1 MPTGQSMDALL
12 DSVLPPAVPSLTNA
26 RALVQQLPSCSP
38 LPAISRI
45 YPALKVFCEHDGPI
59 LLKMA
64 GFDILAAYF
73 EHAEAN
79 ILSMGTSDRMVCLS
93 FFLGDRRWNRDL
105 WEPKFKALRAFT
117 RWGGEMVGL
126 EEDVVK
132 LLKDW
137 ISDAFSGFNDDETHD
152 NNTER
157 ERSIKILA
165 EFLNAVVSNPSV
177 LARLAQLEE
186 SGGALDLYGGLIDSS
201 SNTGNPV
208 LAFELYLS
216 HLHSQLSTLRP
227 QHLQTILPLLFR
239 ALARCATPLPR
250 LTVTTVN
257 TNSGGGI
264 NHERR
269 ITDILQ
275 NLFTGPYPS
284 TCTQILVK
292 CLSPSPTSS
301 ETPIG
306 ALRALRSLIRRAL
319 STRLA
324 RVYISNQSSV
334 TYTYT
339 GAPSHITDIRRDI
352 MERAWSGSAT
362 SISPSSISSST
373 AGAGWDPARWARP
386 LKECAKSWVELC
398 SQGLDVSDSTD
409 SQKEIR
415 ERVLEELAG
424 IVKDVL
430 QELDLREEYEET
442 PASSS
447 SPYFKKDL
455 LDQDEALAVGEL
467 LSELSRYLDTITSP
481 APFVLPL
488 TSPSSAPTP
497 FLKNL
502 SALLARDFPLSYTPP
517 TSSASSRRPSSSH
530 PSTPAT
536 SIHLPHNAAANPS
549 TTTPLNPPLT
559 TILLNLAASRH
570 LSDNDI
576 ARLVVLMKTQGELDG
591 TERWPAVLS
600 LFSSPST
607 SRNLSRPKRTAMQA
621 LKEIYDSVKDLPLYR
636 RRLGS
641 LVLRILSGTHLPS
654 SEDDPKGFTPGKTG
668 KGLETEPT
676 LWKIIGEEV
685 ILRCAEAEGRDIPG
699 LEIDE
704 SEVVEEDSKLESFLD
719 VLVDA
724 ASKPTSEDDEDP
736 VVEQMGEENLA
747 TTTPT
752 PATISLSRVQNRQHG
767 HQDDIEAVPP
777 PPPTASS
784 QLPSV
789 ISLLSSLSGSVTEST
804 LSGGLRRN
812 RSASTS
818 MSAVSMRGA
827 TVDPPAGEHIHLP
840 RLPPNPVDQEHKEHP
855 LGLTTPTNLIAVKT
869 LIEIFIK
876 VGFTPGY
883 GYYDSRIAED
893 ARRLSVTNTI
903 KTLYVIHSALLS
915 ILKPSSCQTSTRVR
929 LAILQFYVRL
939 RADRDHRLYLSCDPD
954 KDGNGQ
960 VRLLSSLIGRVDI
973 DPNLY
978 GHPLH
983 SDSHRVK
990 EDSTSGGFED
1000 EREVDAPW
1008 NISGVDAVNAGQ
1020 GEADAVS
1027 ELRRARAR
1035 DAVRERRGNRWGSS
1049 ASGSGSGGRRISNSS
1064 SRSPS
1069 RSRLRRAT
1077 TTAGTHG
1084 ISREPREAIVPRDWK
1099 EHSHPPQTVKKQ
1111 GKGKEKEKE
1120 PHVLLW
1126 GCPEKLEFLEGARGL
1141 SGLLRTYD
1149 FNFSPSQHAVPV
1161 FSISKYL
1168 SAVLEMLTASAS
1180 TNPSEHCGDTPPR
1193 TSWELLSYLL
1203 VHLPSQLSNKHLFCG
1218 PLSRQILSKIL
1229 TCLCTSISSGQL
1241 GMAEL
1246 HTTEGSFHP
1255 PTLKVRDAHSLAYS
1269 TLSVL
1274 ISYRSS
1280 FELKQRHLLV
1290 ETLLGGLSSTKPH
1303 TITSCLHA
1311 LSLCAYELPSSLTKF
1326 LKDILEKL
1334 SQIMSTGELGGAGIA
1349 VHVLAFLSIVGGNGE
1364 MLTGNFTEREFK
1376 LVFGVALKY
1385 LQGHNRMIRLRKS
1398 DESSGNKDLES
1409 KTKSQVN
1416 ISWALS
1422 QHVRILSYHLVYTWF
1437 LALRLPDRP
1446 KHVRYITHQ
1455 LLLANEGNT
1464 EVDDPTEVAFDWLAR
1479 YSFASADPRPAG
1491 NSVLAQVTMGNTP
1504 SSNAAQNE
1512 DASGSR
1518 NPSGSSRSD
1527 IPSISVKTW
1536 LQGNSV
1542 ITIRTSIKSGWVE
1555 VLSRRPSGYTKFLA
1569 RVENVPMVGVGEVNP
1584 SWVDVPAAVLMDRDV
1599 GERKAARP
1607 DVGYEEGGEQ
1617 REDIASVL
1625 PDSPQEEDESLR
1637 PDPITGYVWSKTAPS
1652 QRRKDVSVDPAFLA
1666 LQLSPYPVHLVSGNI
1681 RMLVEPALASR
1692 FCTSIDRIP
1701 VIDTHKVGIL
1711 YVAPGQT
1718 TEVEI
1723 LRNSHGSPAYTRFL
1737 EGIGR
1742 LINLRGQIDVYAG
1755 GLDPN
1760 EDGEYAYAWW
1770 DDIYQILYHTAT
1782 LMPTHPHDEQCVFKK
1797 RHIGNDFVR
1806 IVWNDS
1812 GLPYRFDTLQ
1822 TQFQFVNIVIEPHS
1836 LGAIAAF
1843 SNNLHEN
1850 EYFKVT
1856 VQKAEGM
1863 MEFTPVGEYKLI
1875 SAANL
1880 AGLVRQLSLLSDWF
1894 AFVFSKTERD
1904 TVQEEVRTN
1913 WAERLGAIRR
1923 LRKQMEN
1930 KAAATEGNGGA
1941 GNAPVATVITGED
1954 PRTSNGDLQNNILA
1968 QESFRDFTTAF

>member
-1 MPTGQSMDALL
+1 MSTALSVDALL
-12 DSVLPPAVPSLTNA
+12 DSVLPPTVPSLTNV
-26 RALVQQLPSCSP
+26 RALVQQLSSYSP
-38 LPAISRI
+38 LPPITRF
-45 YPALKVFCEHDGPI
+45 YPALAVLCEHDGPTT
-59 LLKMA
+59 LQMA

-73 EHAEAN
+73 EHTEAN
-79 ILSMGTSDRMVCLS
+79 ILPIGTSDRVVCMN
-93 FFLGDRRWNRDL
+93 FFLGDGKWNREL

-117 RWGGEMVGL
+117 RWGSEMVGI

-137 ISDAFSGFNDDETHD
+137 ISDAFSGFDHDDHHD
-152 NNTER
+152 NNAER

-165 EFLNAVVSNPSV
+165 EFLNAVVTNPSV
-177 LARLAQLEE
+177 LARSAQLEE
-186 SGGALDLYGGLIDSS
+186 TGGALDLYGGLIDSRS
-201 SNTGNPV
+201 STGNPV

-216 HLHSQLSTLRP
+216 HLHSQLTTLRP

-250 LTVTTVN
+250 LTVTTA
-257 TNSGGGI
+257 NSSSGSGI

-269 ITDILQ
+269 ITDMLQ
-275 NLFTGPYPS
+275 SLFTGPYPS

-292 CLSPSPTSS
+292 CLSPSLASS
-301 ETPIG
+301 ETPVG
-306 ALRALRSLIRRAL
+306 ALRALRSLIRRSL

-324 RVYISNQSSV
+324 RVYISSQSTAS
-334 TYTYT
+334 YTYT
-339 GAPSHITDIRRDI
+339 GAPSHMADIHRDI
-352 MERAWSGSAT
+352 MERAWSTSASIS
-362 SISPSSISSST
+362 SISPSTISLST
-373 AGAGWDPARWARP
+373 STGGAGWDPARWARP
-386 LKECAKSWVELC
+386 LKECAKSWVELG
-398 SQGLDVSDSTD
+398 SQHLGVSDASEAQTE
-409 SQKEIR
+409 SR

-442 PASSS
+442 PASSTS

-455 LDQDEALAVGEL
+455 LDQDEALAVGGL
-467 LSELSRYLDTITSP
+467 LFELSRYLDTIESP
-481 APFVLPL
+481 TPLVLPL
-488 TSPSSAPTP
+488 TSPSSAPTS

-502 SALLARDFPLSYTPP
+502 SALLARDFPLSYSPP
-517 TSSASSRRPSSSH
+517 TSSSPSRRPSSSH
-530 PSTPAT
+530 PSTPV
-536 SIHLPHNAAANPS
+536 IHTHSHNMAANPS

-559 TILLNLAASRH
+559 TILLNLAASQH

-576 ARLVVLMKTQGELDG
+576 ARLVTLMKAQGELDG
-591 TERWPAVLS
+591 IERWPSVLS
-600 LFSSPST
+600 LFSTASI
-607 SRNLSRPKRTAMQA
+607 SRNLPRTKRTAMQA
-621 LKEIYDSVKDLPLYR
+621 LKEGYDSVKDMPLYR
-636 RRLGS
+636 RRFGS
-641 LVLRILSGTHLPS
+641 LVLKFLSGDTLLPS
-654 SEDDPKGFTPGKTG
+654 SEHDTKGFNQGRAG
-668 KGLETEPT
+668 KGLETETT

-685 ILRCAEAEGRDIPG
+685 VLRCAETEGRDVPG
-699 LEIDE
+699 LDIDE
-704 SEVVEEDSKLESFLD
+704 GEIIEEDTKLESFLD
-719 VLVDA
+719 VLIDA
-724 ASKPTSEDDEDP
+724 ASKPTIGGEEDP
-736 VVEQMGEENLA
+736 VIEKDDEEQLKNVDSNVV
-747 TTTPT
+747 TPT
-752 PATISLSRVQNRQHG
+752 PATVSLSRVQSRQHG
-767 HQDDIEAVPP
+767 HQENPEPLPP
-777 PPPTASS
+777 PPLTAPS

-789 ISLLSSLSGSVTEST
+789 ISLLSSLSGTGEST

-818 MSAVSMRGA
+818 MSAVSIRGVA
-827 TVDPPAGEHIHLP
+827 VDPPGEHSPLP
-840 RLPPNPVDQEHKEHP
+840 KLPSNPIDQERKQEP
-855 LGLTTPTNLIAVKT
+855 SEFTSPTNLAAVKT
-869 LIEIFIK
+869 LIGIFIK

-893 ARRLSVTNTI
+893 ARRSSILITI
-903 KTLYVIHSALLS
+903 KTLYAIHSGLLS
-915 ILKPSSCQTSTRVR
+915 MLNPSSSQTSTRVR

-939 RADRDHRLYLSCDPD
+939 RADRDHRLYLSSDPD

-960 VRLLSSLIGRVDI
+960 IRVLSNLIGRVGIDLNASGHSI
-973 DPNLY
+973 PPDPNR
-978 GHPLH
+978 P
-983 SDSHRVK
+983 R
-990 EDSTSGGFED
+990 EDTTSGATED
-1000 EREVDAPW
+1000 DREVDASW
-1008 NISGVDAVNAGQ
+1008 NYSGVENANSGQ

-1035 DAVRERRGNRWGSS
+1035 DAVRERRGSRWGSS
-1049 ASGSGSGGRRISNSS
+1049 ASGSGSGGRRISDST

-1077 TTAGTHG
+1077 TATANLG
-1084 ISREPREAIVPRDWK
+1084 IGRESRETTREWK
-1099 EHSHPPQTVKKQ
+1099 ERPSSQTNRKHGK
-1111 GKGKEKEKE
+1111 GKGKEEE
-1120 PHVLLW
+1120 SHILLW
-1126 GCPEKLEFLEGARGL
+1126 SYPEKLDFLEGARGL

-1149 FNFSPSQHAVPV
+1149 FIFTPSEQTVPV
-1161 FSISKYL
+1161 FPISSYL
-1168 SAVLEMLTASAS
+1168 ATVLEMLSIYTP
-1180 TNPSEHCGDTPPR
+1180 TNPSEHSATDAPQR
-1193 TSWELLSYLL
+1193 SNWELLSYLL

-1218 PLSRQILSKIL
+1218 PLSRQILSKVL
-1229 TCLCTSISSGQL
+1229 TCLCTGISSGQL

-1246 HTTEGSFHP
+1246 QPSSPEPSFFP
-1255 PTLKVRDAHSLAYS
+1255 TTLKVRDAHSLAYS

-1274 ISYRSS
+1274 ISYRSC
-1280 FELKQRHLLV
+1280 FELKHRHLLV

-1311 LSLCAYELPSSLTKF
+1311 LSLCAYELQSSLTKF

-1364 MLTGNFTEREFK
+1364 KLTGNFTESEFK

-1385 LQGHNRMIRLRKS
+1385 LQGHNRMLRSRRS
-1398 DESSGNKDLES
+1398 DENSGINDSDS
-1409 KTKSQVN
+1409 KTRSQVSV
-1416 ISWALS
+1416 SWALS

-1455 LLLANEGNT
+1455 LLLANEGNN

-1491 NSVLAQVTMGNTP
+1491 SSVLGQVIMGSTNVRNENAVGTGNPSGNHSDTP
-1504 SSNAAQNE
+1504 SS
-1512 DASGSR
+1512 
-1518 NPSGSSRSD
+1518 SS
-1527 IPSISVKTW
+1527 KTW
-1536 LQGNSV
+1536 LQGSSV
-1542 ITIRTSIKSGWVE
+1542 ITIRTLPKSGWVE
-1555 VLSRRPSGYTKFLA
+1555 VLCRRPSGYTKFLA
-1569 RVENVPMVGVGEVNP
+1569 RVENVPMVGIGEVNP
-1584 SWVDVPAAVLMDRDV
+1584 SWVDVPAAVLMDKDI
-1599 GERKAARP
+1599 GERKAGRP
-1607 DVGYEEGGEQ
+1607 DVGYEEDG
-1617 REDIASVL
+1617 RSHEDIASVM
-1625 PDSPQEEDESLR
+1625 PKPSREEEDLLR
-1637 PDPITGYVWSKTAPS
+1637 PDPITGYIWSKTAPS

-1666 LQLSPYPVHLVSGNI
+1666 LQLSPYPVQLASGNI
-1681 RMLVEPALASR
+1681 RMLVEPSLASR
-1692 FCTSIDRIP
+1692 FCNGIDRIP

-1755 GLDPN
+1755 GLNPD
-1760 EDGEYAYAWW
+1760 EDGEHAYAWW

-1782 LMPTHPHDEQCVFKK
+1782 LMPTHAHDEQCVFKK

-1812 GLPYRFDTLQ
+1812 GLSYRFDTLQ

-1856 VQKAEGM
+1856 VQRAEGM
-1863 MEFTPVGEYKLI
+1863 MEFTPVGEFKLI
-1875 SAANL
+1875 SAENL

-1913 WAERLGAIRR
+1913 WAERLGAIQR

-1930 KAAATEGNGGA
+1930 KAAEGNDVATAPDA
-1941 GNAPVATVITGED
+1941 GND
-1954 PRTSNGDLQNNILA
+1954 PRTSNGDLQHHILA